1 MERPENDK
9 WLDEAL
15 TAVIGST
22 GTRADFKQ
30 WKQKHPQAVEMLTA
44 RAGDEAL
51 ASPGSHKIRR
61 TILKSPITKL
71 AAAAAIIVAVL
82 VGITL
87 FDSSATSVVWAEVAQ
102 KVQASRG
109 VIFRSRDDGLGSQD
123 GGSDYIMNYL
133 YSTQSRLD
141 FYKGDQIIKTIYD
154 DFNTKTVILVDHGHK
169 SYIKKTFEQME
180 QNHLLSDPKSMVQ
193 RFLSHEH
200 RELGPKTVE
209 GVLCEGIETTDP
221 AFDGTDYPVDSLMA
235 QVWVSLE
242 TGYPVQIEI
251 EIVRNN
257 GQIRLADIV
266 DQFQWDVELD
276 ESIFEPNIP
285 ADYMRILM
293 P

>member
-1 MERPENDK
+1 MRSKDNVEETIKKKLSFTAGAELHDRMLDDVLNAQEKSKKTKSAATRPR
-9 WLDEAL
+9 
-15 TAVIGST
+15 IG
-22 GTRADFKQ
+22 RII
-30 WKQKHPQAVEMLTA
+30 M
-44 RAGDEAL
+44 
-51 ASPGSHKIRR
+51 
-61 TILKSPITKL
+61 KSSITKL
-71 AAAAAIIVAVL
+71 AAAAVIIIAVL
-82 VGITL
+82 VGILLPGKST
-87 FDSSATSVVWAEVAQ
+87 TSVAWAEVAQ

-109 VIFRSRDDGLGSQD
+109 VIFRSRDGGLGSRD
-123 GGSDYIMNYL
+123 GGPDYIMNYL

-154 DFNTKTVILVDHGHK
+154 DFNTKTVVLVDHGHK

-180 QNHLLSDPKSMVQ
+180 QNHLLSDPKSLVQ

-200 RELGPKTVE
+200 RKLGQKTVE

-221 AFDGTDYPVDSLMA
+221 AFDGTDYPTDSLMA
-235 QVWVSLE
+235 QVWVSVE

-276 ESIFEPNIP
+276 ESMFEPNIP